1 MMKFLRWNIHRRLEG
16 SIHVHICRWVYPTIE
31 HYIWQTYHWSRLTH
45 IYVSKLSQH
54 WFRRKEP
61 NYYFNQCWDIVE
73 WPPEEQTSVKSWSKF
88 IHLYGRNAFENVVW
102 KMVAIFFLGLN
113 VLTEQQCPRT
123 QSRDMMVRDE
133 IDNWT
138 AGVWWDWVTISIIS
152 SFPFM
157 IIITTHTLCEP
168 KSKIEDSQWIR
179 EIPGCSRFWVYLTS
193 SERWE

>member
-54 WFRRKEP
+54 WFRRKER

-123 QSRDMMVRDE
+123 RA
-133 IDNWT
+133 I
-138 AGVWWDWVTISIIS
+138 WWSGMKLIIELLAS
-152 SFPFM
+152 DGTGLLFPSFHHFPSW
-157 IIITTHTLCEP
+157 L
-168 KSKIEDSQWIR
+168 S
-179 EIPGCSRFWVYLTS
+179 
-193 SERWE
+193 